1 MKKLYIGI
9 DPGKSGAI
17 AFLPPEG
24 DPWTVGLD
32 ETDHDIKRV
41 LWDADR
47 VANFEG
53 WETLAI
59 LEKVHSSPQMGVKS
73 AFSFG
78 QSFGKLE
85 MLLACF
91 EVPFEYVTP
100 AKWQGDMKCRTKGD
114 KNVTKAAA
122 QRLFP
127 SIKITHRNADALLLA
142 EYARRKEGGLL

>member
-1 MKKLYIGI
+1 MCKLYIGI

-17 AFLPPEG
+17 AFLNQECG
-24 DPWTVGLD
+24 PWTVALKNTDKDLTEAMEEISEHKLRGL
-32 ETDHDIKRV
+32 RPFA
-41 LWDADR
+41 L
-47 VANFEG
+47 
-53 WETLAI
+53 

-78 QSFGKLE
+78 QSFGKCE
-85 MLLACF
+85 MLLTAYQI
-91 EVPFEYVTP
+91 PFEYVSP

-127 SIKITHRNADALLLA
+127 KIKVTHAIADALLIA
-142 EYARRKEGGLL
+142 EYARRLDGAR